1 MKRNVLVE
9 LSESNPG
16 CDIVLMVSGDNVPSE
31 PLLEA
36 AETILESKVVA
47 SFRAKGSSGIRLM
60 AVEPCES
67 LSKLRTKK
75 FSQEKIT
82 RGWPHVK
89 IAADDIA
96 MYLFDIHD
104 MITLE
109 VMLEKSIIEIV
120 DPEVLG
126 SETKVVMSGANLLPI
141 CRGNVEV
148 HRVRVDN
155 GVLEPLKMLARM
167 ATKDML
173 AMSGVTEVP
182 KGFYEGIAETFMI
195 SPCEGKLDRYNMTFK
210 GKEGNS
216 SEEFEDLSVEQMFAL
231 FELRNTNTIQ

>member
-47 SFRAKGSSGIRLM
+47 SFQAKGSSGIRLM

-67 LSKLRTKK
+67 LGKLRAKE
-75 FSQEKIT
+75 FSQEKVT

-89 IAADDIA
+89 IAADAIA

-109 VMLEKSIIEIV
+109 VMAEESIIEIV

-141 CRGNVEV
+141 CMGNVEV
-148 HRVRVDN
+148 HRVKVDN
-155 GVLEPLKMLARM
+155 GVPEPLKMLTRM
-167 ATKDML
+167 ATKAML

-182 KGFYEGIAETFMI
+182 KGFYEGLADTFMI
-195 SPCEGKLDRYNMTFK
+195 SPYNGNMDRYSMTFR
-210 GKEGNS
+210 GREGNS
-216 SEEFEDLSVEQMFAL
+216 SEEFTDLTIEQVFAL
-231 FELRNTNTIQ
+231 FELRNTATIQ